1 MKGAYIKMNVS
12 ISKCMHRDTGGKCTK
27 KFFFWKRAWLVTTIN
42 SCEKTLKKKINSEN
56 TVSNEGCLYQNA
68 CGYIKMNA
76 SISKCIQNVP
86 IVLRIFTRESATLV
100 TTINSSDKL
109 YQNEC
114 GYIKMHAVVHGVG
127 NALGK
132 FFWKKGHDLSQLLI
146 VVKRHWKKK

>member
-1 MKGAYIKMNVS
+1 MWLYQNACIGTRVGNALKIFFSEKGHDLSQLLIVV
-12 ISKCMHRDTGGKCTK
+12 
-27 KFFFWKRAWLVTTIN
+27 KRHW
-42 SCEKTLKKKINSEN
+42 KKKINSEN

-100 TTINSSDKL
+100 RTINSCDKL
-109 YQNEC
+109 YQNARV
-114 GYIKMHAVVHGVG
+114 YIKMHAVVHGVG